1 MQETINPLLPIYQHT
16 TRLVYQH
23 YMLIDQCAIFK
34 ILPQYIQTKL
44 RSVFMCLL
52 LWLVLNYMGCYFT
65 IQNSN
70 SLSRSI
76 TIVPTKSYKEFNQDN
91 DVSNETFFKNFL
103 RYMKENGFQNDRKIY
118 VSIQEPNGLCVVIGI
133 YNTNG
138 YAGFISIPYGVQSL
152 GIFGQAGEGNYYY
165 KGI

>member
-1 MQETINPLLPIYQHT
+1 MELLKIN
-16 TRLVYQH
+16 V
-23 YMLIDQCAIFK
+23 
-34 ILPQYIQTKL
+34 
-44 RSVFMCLL
+44 LL
-52 LWLVLNYMGCYFT
+52 L
-65 IQNSN
+65 NSN
-70 SLSRSI
+70 ALSRSI
-76 TIVPTKSYKEFNQDN
+76 TIVPTKSYKEFNQGS